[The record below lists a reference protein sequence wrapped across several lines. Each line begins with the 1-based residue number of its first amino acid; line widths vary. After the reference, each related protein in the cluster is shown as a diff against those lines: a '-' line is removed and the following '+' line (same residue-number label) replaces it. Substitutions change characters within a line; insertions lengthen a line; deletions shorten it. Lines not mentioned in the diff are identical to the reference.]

1 MYIAT
6 DKELEPEEIT
16 RRVLMGSMGGIEDY
30 LSFTTEIGGEFDDG
44 WLPTLD
50 TALRVTPEN
59 KIEYKFYEKPEG
71 AKTTIQVRTAMGEN
85 VRNQTL
91 SQEMVRRLMNTSE
104 GLPENYYWEI
114 TDNYATKLHNSG
126 YTLEQIRK
134 ILLAGIKGFESKKER
149 CKKESRPLRRTAEES
164 LGARMKNKLVGKATW
179 FKKKKKKGAENKVDG
194 KGAKQGAPE
203 KRRSQGS
210 TPCTVLFV
218 EQTPRGELAHRL
230 RELLQRLEPTL
241 GFNIKTVE
249 RTGATLRSN
258 FPLYELWEN
267 KQCGRND
274 CIPCQQGADFVQPC
288 TKTSVVYENTCL
300 TCNPGADGKRE
311 LKELNNKEA
320 PTSYVGETSRS
331 VKERTQ
337 EHWGAYRSRNKD
349 SHMLKHQE
357 LQHGGA
363 APPKFV
369 MRIVS
374 GARSALERQTKEA
387 VRIRRR
393 GGEGAILNSKAEFNR
408 CYIPRLQLGELD
420 VEQLEHEEKEELQSI
435 SRELDENLEDWEQ
448 KKQK

>member
-1 MYIAT
+1 M
-6 DKELEPEEIT
+6 
-16 RRVLMGSMGGIEDY
+16 
-30 LSFTTEIGGEFDDG
+30 
-44 WLPTLD
+44 
-50 TALRVTPEN
+50 
-59 KIEYKFYEKPEG
+59 
-71 AKTTIQVRTAMGEN
+71 
-85 VRNQTL
+85 
-91 SQEMVRRLMNTSE
+91 
-104 GLPENYYWEI
+104 
-114 TDNYATKLHNSG
+114 
-126 YTLEQIRK
+126 
-134 ILLAGIKGFESKKER
+134 
-149 CKKESRPLRRTAEES
+149 
-164 LGARMKNKLVGKATW
+164 
-179 FKKKKKKGAENKVDG
+179 
-194 KGAKQGAPE
+194 
-203 KRRSQGS
+203 
-210 TPCTVLFV
+210 
-218 EQTPRGELAHRL
+218 
-230 RELLQRLEPTL
+230 
-241 GFNIKTVE
+241 
-249 RTGATLRSN
+249 
-258 FPLYELWEN
+258 
-267 KQCGRND
+267 CGRND

-320 PTSYVGETSRS
+320 PTAYVGETSRS

-369 MRIVS
+369 MRVVS

-420 VEQLEHEEKEELQSI
+420 VEQLEREEKEELQSI

-448 KKQK
+448 RKAEVREHQRKSIGRSLGRSQKSIPTKQKKEQGAEKTSNKTRKYELVKEGWGHQAEVKSLNQRREQPKAPPPTPNNPASSTPLPLPELQSLLSYCSPDSSKSKVPR